1 MVSHLLK
8 KGSSLLEGELGPY
21 LFVGCYTIML
31 AEALSSEMLFLGN
44 ILQYKTSRDKYG
56 SAESYFRNVKD
67 QVRCQH
73 PEMQYGSDDF

>member
-1 MVSHLLK
+1 
-8 KGSSLLEGELGPY
+8 
-21 LFVGCYTIML
+21 ML

-73 PEMQYGSDDF
+73 PEMQYGSDDS